1 MPRAVVC
8 RVLGPP
14 EVLNLEEMPRV
25 DLQPGQIRVAHRAA
39 GLNFPDV
46 LMCAGGYQHKPPLP
60 FTPGFEGAG
69 EVIEVAADVTAFKPG
84 DAVVTHF
91 RTGGYAEEAVTRA
104 IDAWP
109 VPAGFSFEEA
119 ASFTT
124 AAITSYA
131 GLIQRGKLKAG
142 ETLLVLGAGGGVGL
156 TAVEIGKLS
165 GAAVIAAASTPEKL
179 AAAKVRGASH
189 LINTKTEDLRTRLKE
204 ITGDRGVDVVYDPVG
219 GDLFEPALRSLA
231 FNGRLLVIGFASGTI
246 PSFKANLA
254 LLKGASVVGVRA
266 GEMVR
271 RDPGLA
277 EPRMR
282 QLVAWAAQGHLKPHI
297 SHRFPLEQ
305 FRDAMRIV
313 ADRKAVGRVVLT
325 M

>member
-69 EVIEVAADVTAFKPG
+69 EVLEVAADVTAYKPG

-91 RTGGYAEEAVTRA
+91 RTGGYAEEAVMRA

-124 AAITSYA
+124 AAITSYS
-131 GLIQRGKLKAG
+131 GLIQRGKLQSG

-165 GAAVIAAASTPEKL
+165 GATVIAAASTPEKL
-179 AAAKVRGASH
+179 AAAKARGASH
-189 LINTKTEDLRTRLKE
+189 LVNTKTEDLRARLKE

-219 GDLFEPALRSLA
+219 GELFEPALRSLA
-231 FNGRLLVIGFASGTI
+231 FNGRLLVIGFASGAI

-271 RDPGLA
+271 RDPSLA

-282 QLVAWAAQGHLKPHI
+282 QLLAWAAQGHLKPHI